1 MVCRACTIV
10 PVVIVAASRYAVLVA
25 RGAGEAPEE
34 LILRD
39 RTLLVVTLAGTALF
53 LAGIYVGR

>member
-1 MVCRACTIV
+1 M
-10 PVVIVAASRYAVLVA
+10 PFMLWLGRYALLLA

-39 RTLLVVTLAGTALF
+39 RVLLALSVVWALVF
-53 LAGIYVGR
+53 LAAVYVGR

>member
-1 MVCRACTIV
+1 MVWVTIV
-10 PVVIVAASRYAVLVA
+10 PVVIWLSRYAVLVA

-39 RTLLVVTLAGTALF
+39 RTLLVLTLAWTALF

>member
-1 MVCRACTIV
+1 M
-10 PVVIVAASRYAVLVA
+10 PVVIWLGRYAAAASQ

-39 RTLLVVTLAGTALF
+39 RALLALTLAWTALF
-53 LAGIYVGR
+53 VGGIYVGR

>member
-1 MVCRACTIV
+1 LYELSLV
-10 PVVIVAASRYAVLVA
+10 PFVLWLGRYAALLA

-39 RTLLVVTLAGTALF
+39 RLLLALSVVWALVF
-53 LAGIYVGR
+53 LAAVYVGR

>member
-1 MVCRACTIV
+1 M
-10 PVVIVAASRYAVLVA
+10 PVVLWLAPLRRLVA

-39 RTLLVVTLAGTALF
+39 RALLALTLIWTALF
-53 LAGIYVGR
+53 LGGVYG